1 MKYKLSAIMPALNEE
16 GNIVDAVENVID
28 SCRKV
33 GCSVEVIVVNDG
45 STDKTELMVNGL
57 MEKYPFVK
65 MIRHDK
71 PKGIGAS
78 YWEGVRK
85 SQGEM
90 VTYIPGDFQNDAY
103 ETLRY
108 LPVMDHVDIVIPFF
122 YNMNVRTWSRRM
134 ISKFYKG
141 IINVSFGILLNYM
154 NGPVIFRKCVLENV
168 VLKST
173 GFFYQTELLIK
184 CLNSGYLYAEVSCAV
199 NERTIGVSKAL
210 TLRSFYKVI
219 TDYLYTM
226 AAVYVF
232 DRKDKSI
239 MPNSVTALRHEQ
251 HAEFIKNQQLGG
263 KAAG

>member
-1 MKYKLSAIMPALNEE
+1 MCP
-16 GNIVDAVENVID
+16 
-28 SCRKV
+28 
-33 GCSVEVIVVNDG
+33 
-45 STDKTELMVNGL
+45 
-57 MEKYPFVK
+57 
-65 MIRHDK
+65 
-71 PKGIGAS
+71 
-78 YWEGVRK
+78 
-85 SQGEM
+85 GECC
-90 VTYIPGDFQNDAY
+90 IKK
-103 ETLRY
+103 
-108 LPVMDHVDIVIPFF
+108 H
-122 YNMNVRTWSRRM
+122 W
-134 ISKFYKG
+134 
-141 IINVSFGILLNYM
+141 
-154 NGPVIFRKCVLENV
+154 
-168 VLKST
+168 
-173 GFFYQTELLIK
+173 FFYQTELLIK

>member
-1 MKYKLSAIMPALNEE
+1 MNYKLSAIMPALNEE

-57 MEKYPFVK
+57 MEKYPFVRT
-65 MIRHDK
+65 ITHDK

-78 YWEGVRK
+78 YWEGVRE

-122 YNMNVRTWSRRM
+122 YFCRCLRVVP
-134 ISKFYKG
+134 G
-141 IINVSFGILLNYM
+141 IVAN
-154 NGPVIFRKCVLENV
+154 
-168 VLKST
+168 
-173 GFFYQTELLIK
+173 
-184 CLNSGYLYAEVSCAV
+184 
-199 NERTIGVSKAL
+199 
-210 TLRSFYKVI
+210 
-219 TDYLYTM
+219 
-226 AAVYVF
+226 
-232 DRKDKSI
+232 
-239 MPNSVTALRHEQ
+239 
-251 HAEFIKNQQLGG
+251 
-263 KAAG
+263 